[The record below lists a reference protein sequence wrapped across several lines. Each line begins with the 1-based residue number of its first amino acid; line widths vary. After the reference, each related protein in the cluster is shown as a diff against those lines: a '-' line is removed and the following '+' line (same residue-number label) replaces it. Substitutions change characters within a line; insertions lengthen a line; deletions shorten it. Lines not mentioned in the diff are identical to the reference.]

1 MPSGSAAP
9 ARPVEELRT
18 RALLAQSVPVAVA
31 VGAYG
36 LSYGV
41 LAVAAGLSPV
51 VATLSSLLVLA
62 GGSQFAF
69 VGVLA
74 SGGNPMA
81 GAIGGLLLN
90 VRYLAFGLAI
100 ARALPGGPWWRRG
113 LDSYLIVD
121 ESVALA
127 LGSAGPESAHPDRDR
142 WRAEVVRRFR
152 VMGWGVVIAW
162 ISATAVGAYGGQLI
176 GDPEVLGLD
185 AAFPAGFLA
194 LLAPWLRSRAGQV
207 AAVLGVVFA
216 LALTP
221 IAPPGVPIIAAAL
234 GGVLALRMPVPAG
247 DRELTEP
254 TSPALTA
261 MDQRESEGD
270 VPTSAAEQVSAHE
283 EERS

>member
-1 MPSGSAAP
+1 MATDRDARTRPKGRVAGVAA
-9 ARPVEELRT
+9 EELSV
-18 RALLAQSVPVAVA
+18 RALLIKTFPVALA

-51 VATLSSLLVLA
+51 VATLSSMLVLA

-127 LGSAGPESAHPDRDR
+127 LGSVGPESDYPDRGR

-152 VMGWGVVIAW
+152 VMGWGVVIGW
-162 ISATAVGAYGGQLI
+162 VSATALGAYGGRLI
-176 GDPEVLGLD
+176 GDPAVFGLD
-185 AAFPAGFLA
+185 AAFSAGFLA
-194 LLAPWLRSRAGQV
+194 LLAPWLHSRAGKV
-207 AAVLGVVFA
+207 AAVLGVVLA
-216 LALTP
+216 LSLTP
-221 IAPPGVPIIAAAL
+221 ITPPGVPIIAAAL
-234 GGVLALRMPVPAG
+234 GGVLALRVPAPAG
-247 DRELTEP
+247 EREVTDPAVPPEATTDPPAPDDEEDRT
-254 TSPALTA
+254 
-261 MDQRESEGD
+261 
-270 VPTSAAEQVSAHE
+270 
-283 EERS
+283 